1 MFTKVNMDIN
11 FFEKKAK
18 RGPQVILPKDVGL
31 IATYSGLSS
40 GKNVLDAG
48 TGSGWLAIFLA
59 NLAYPGKVHT
69 YEKRKEF
76 YELAKKN
83 IESSKLKNIKIHNDN
98 IRKAKIKSKYDIITL
113 DLQQPYDLI
122 KKLDKNLKEG
132 GVFAIYS
139 PNIEQIKE
147 CVEVFKELGYETK
160 TFENIVREWQV
171 GFSSRPVHSG
181 ILHTGF
187 LCFGYK
193 KGAEKTKKK

>member
-1 MFTKVNMDIN
+1 MDID
-11 FFEKKAK
+11 FFDKKVK
-18 RGPQVILPKDVGL
+18 RGPQVILPKDAGL
-31 IATYSGLSS
+31 IVTYSGLSS
-40 GKNVLDAG
+40 GDNVLDAG

-83 IESSKLKNIKIHNDN
+83 IESSKLKNIKIFNDN

-113 DLQQPYDLI
+113 DLQQPYNLI
-122 KKLDKNLKEG
+122 KKLDKNLKEKG
-132 GVFAIYS
+132 TFVIYS

-147 CVEVFKELGYETK
+147 CVDVFEELGYETK
-160 TFENIVREWQV
+160 IFENIVREWQV
-171 GFSSRPVHSG
+171 GFSSRPLHSG

-187 LCFGYK
+187 LCFSYK
-193 KGAEKTKKK
+193 KAKKTKKK